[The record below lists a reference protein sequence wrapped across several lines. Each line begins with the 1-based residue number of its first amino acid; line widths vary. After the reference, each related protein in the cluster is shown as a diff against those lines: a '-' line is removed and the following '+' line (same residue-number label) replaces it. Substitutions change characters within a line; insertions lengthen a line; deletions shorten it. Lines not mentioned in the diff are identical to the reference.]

1 MSAEDTLKKL
11 EAKGINTD
19 WYYRSK
25 KARDA
30 KITKPRLEFEPTKQC
45 SILTMFM
52 LQGKAAFTVFSDGK
66 PYQEYRKLKESFEKP
81 IYYCSHCKGKFI
93 TWDQAMRHIK

>member
-25 KARDA
+25 KAQA
-30 KITKPRLEFEPTKQC
+30 AQIKKPKQEFEPSKTC
-45 SILTMFM
+45 SLLTMFM
-52 LQGKAAFTVFSDGK
+52 LQNHSAMTVFSDGK
-66 PYQEYRKLKESFEKP
+66 PYQEYRKLKENFEKP

-93 TWDQAMRHIK
+93 TWEQAMRHIK